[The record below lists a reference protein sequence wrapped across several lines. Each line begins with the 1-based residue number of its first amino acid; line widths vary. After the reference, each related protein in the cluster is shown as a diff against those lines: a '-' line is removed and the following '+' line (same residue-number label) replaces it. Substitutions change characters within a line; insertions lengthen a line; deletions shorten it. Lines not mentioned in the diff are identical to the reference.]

1 MPMNLFPLRFSS
13 TLYMVAISCLLFLP
27 HSGAS
32 QDKSPEGLPYSK
44 VGIVNNTPNFQL
56 ELTIDGTGP
65 SIIDWGRT
73 GNFFL
78 KDEGLIGEHEL
89 VAKAYVLTK
98 DFGRRQ
104 IGKERTII
112 FQITG
117 EVRNLPG
124 GKLGWHKTFTYKDF
138 FPHLASF
145 PTERCTKTEL
155 NGSGIL
161 YDRQPFAKY
170 QGNRKKDHIFGL
182 IRGVSQ
188 RYRLPMTLLTAVI
201 EVESAFNTQAV
212 SRKGAVGLM
221 QLTPETCSRFNV
233 RRPFDPQENVE
244 GGAKYLSYLLHQWSL
259 RYPSYRRLEL
269 CLAAYNAG
277 EQKVELYGGIPPF
290 KETKDYVR
298 EVLRRYKSL
307 HEPKGQLDM

>member
-1 MPMNLFPLRFSS
+1 
-13 TLYMVAISCLLFLP
+13 MVAISWLLFLP
-27 HSGAS
+27 HSEAG

-44 VGIVNNTPNFQL
+44 VGIVNNTPNFKL
-56 ELTIDGTGP
+56 EVTIDGTGP
-65 SIIDWGRT
+65 SVIDWGQT
-73 GNFFL
+73 GYFFL
-78 KDEGLIGEHEL
+78 KDEGLIGKHEL
-89 VAKAYVLTK
+89 VAKTYVLTEN
-98 DFGRRQ
+98 FGRRQ

-138 FPHLASF
+138 FPHLAAF

-161 YDRQPFAKY
+161 YDRRPITKY
-170 QGNRKKDHIFGL
+170 QGKWTKDHIFGL
-182 IRGVSQ
+182 IRVVSQ

-212 SRKGAVGLM
+212 SRKGAAGLM
-221 QLTPETCSRFNV
+221 QLMPETCSRFNV
-233 RRPFDPQENVE
+233 QSPFDPQENVE

-269 CLAAYNAG
+269 SLAAYNAG

-290 KETKDYVR
+290 KETKDYVQA
-298 EVLRRYKSL
+298 VLRRYKSL
-307 HEPKGQLDM
+307 HEPKVHLDL